1 MAQNTSAKQLFDLLV
16 SRNFDPELLD
26 SAGKPAAN
34 PAETEVF
41 SFDFT
46 TQSGN
51 DYGTVVIML
60 GDDNNLEVYFGDNV
74 GKSMEGPDKKEW
86 FAFLEQLKHFS
97 TRNLMSFGLKNLN
110 RLRYSMQ
117 GQAAIKEGLFESWRG
132 TRTVSYNDKPEAV
145 RLMIRHKKPIGEGD
159 ARYRYVESLYVETT
173 DGERFKLPFTKL
185 AGGRAMVEHVR
196 NGGKPYDLRG
206 QHIAAVV
213 EELNVLS
220 RFRRA
225 NAGQVF
231 EGNTA
236 ELISET
242 NAYYENLNKMLKGL
256 GTHRGYTNYFE
267 SWNPAEITEQDV
279 VIESIKNLF
288 VRETIDTRIEQALPV
303 LARIQ
308 KQGQAMKEAN
318 IFEAW
323 ANRLVEGTWSTPD
336 TPEKQAQ
343 LVELLSKEFP
353 VGADATN
360 ATEQLYDLIGDD
372 MLFDQLETLADQN
385 ADADARQIVY
395 DRLVE
400 LSDDP
405 SIAEVLNQ
413 LNIDTDTPAE
423 IEDPADELSEDEMTP
438 DEIRARAEKNIPQ
451 VIKGMIRDYK
461 TMNDNEFKQTHGMTR
476 QQFNQTLS
484 PTARDYYMKEDENE
498 ASPVESAIL
507 RRIMNS
513 HLELLKQYGPAAVMA
528 AARDVAEMIGDV
540 EEIGSSD
547 VSAYVKRVV
556 QSLNDGSYADLAE
569 GQGGNVMW
577 KELDR
582 VTRLERLRDLAKRMG
597 DKEKFAKLD
606 AEIKD
611 IYSKPTTE
619 EEQLNEFLPA
629 LGAAVGRAVAAN
641 AIGSMLNNDDEVDE
655 GIPGNL
661 PPGQIPG
668 KDKLL
673 KTPTT
678 KPQGVADKVK
688 DVLGGIKDF
697 VSGKPE
703 DPSRP
708 TYEADNLSTFEGKC
722 NMTAEGEECPMHG
735 LKECGY
741 MEGLDTDGVMS
752 TKPSNMSSESVDPM
766 LARMKSLAGI
776 LAK

>member
-16 SRNFDPELLD
+16 SRNFDLELLD
-26 SAGKPAAN
+26 SAGKPASN
-34 PAETEVF
+34 PDETEVF

-74 GKSMEGPDKKEW
+74 GKSMEGTDKKEW

-117 GQAAIKEGLFESWRG
+117 GQAALKEGLFESWRG
-132 TRTVSYNDKPEAV
+132 TRTVSYNDRPEAV
-145 RLMIRHKKPIGEGD
+145 RLMIKHKKPIGEGD
-159 ARYRYVESLYVETT
+159 ARYRYVESLYVETA

-196 NGGKPYDLRG
+196 NGGRPYDARG
-206 QHIAAVV
+206 QHIASVV

-242 NAYYENLNKMLKGL
+242 NAYYENLNRMLKGL
-256 GTHRGYTNYFE
+256 STHRGYTNYFE

-308 KQGQAMKEAN
+308 QQGQAMKEAH

-372 MLFDQLETLADQN
+372 ILFDQLETLADQN

-395 DRLVE
+395 NRLEE

-423 IEDPADELSEDEMTP
+423 TEDPADQISEDE
-438 DEIRARAEKNIPQ
+438 D
-451 VIKGMIRDYK
+451 
-461 TMNDNEFKQTHGMTR
+461 
-476 QQFNQTLS
+476 
-484 PTARDYYMKEDENE
+484 E

-513 HLELLKQYGPAAVMA
+513 HLDLLKQYGPAAVMA
-528 AARDVAEMIGDV
+528 AARDVADNIGDV

-556 QSLNDGSYADLAE
+556 QSLDSGDFAH
-569 GQGGNVMW
+569 
-577 KELDR
+577 
-582 VTRLERLRDLAKRMG
+582 LE
-597 DKEKFAKLD
+597 EQVN
-606 AEIKD
+606 
-611 IYSKPTTE
+611 

-629 LGAAVGRAVAAN
+629 LGAALGRAFAAN
-641 AIGSMLNNDDEVDE
+641 AIGSMLDNDDEVDE

-661 PPGQIPG
+661 SPSQIPG

-673 KTPTT
+673 KTPAT

-722 NMTAEGEECPMHG
+722 NMTAEGQSCPKHGMAECSMEEN
-735 LKECGY
+735 
-741 MEGLDTDGVMS
+741 LDTDGVMM

>member
-26 SAGKPAAN
+26 SAGKPASD

-46 TQSGN
+46 TQTGN

-60 GDDNNLEVYFGDNV
+60 GDDNSLEVYFGDNV
-74 GKSMEGPDKKEW
+74 GKSMEGSDKREW

-97 TRNLMSFGLKNLN
+97 TRNLMSFSLKNLN

-132 TRTVSYNDKPEAV
+132 TKTVSYNDRPEAV
-145 RLMIRHKKPIGEGD
+145 RLMIKHKKPIGEND
-159 ARYRYVESLYVETT
+159 ARYRYVESLYVETAE
-173 DGERFKLPFTKL
+173 GERFKLPFTKL
-185 AGGRAMVEHVR
+185 SGGRAMVEHVR
-196 NGGKPYDLRG
+196 NGGKPYDARG

-225 NAGQVF
+225 NHGQVF

-242 NAYYENLNKMLKGL
+242 NAYYENLNKVLKGL

-303 LARIQ
+303 LAKIQ

-343 LVELLSKEFP
+343 LVDLLSKEFP

-372 MLFDQLETLADQN
+372 QLFDQLETLADQD

-395 DRLVE
+395 NRLVE
-400 LSDDP
+400 LSNDSD
-405 SIAEVLNQ
+405 IAEVLNQ

-423 IEDPADELSEDEMTP
+423 MEDPADEINEDE
-438 DEIRARAEKNIPQ
+438 D
-451 VIKGMIRDYK
+451 
-461 TMNDNEFKQTHGMTR
+461 
-476 QQFNQTLS
+476 
-484 PTARDYYMKEDENE
+484 E

-513 HLELLKQYGPAAVMA
+513 HLDLLKQYGPAAVMA
-528 AARDVAEMIGDV
+528 AARDVADNIGDV

-556 QSLNDGSYADLAE
+556 QSLKDGSYADLAE

-629 LGAAVGRAVAAN
+629 LGAAVGRAVAAK
-641 AIGSMLNNDDEVDE
+641 AIGSMLDNDDEEVDE
-655 GIPGNL
+655 GILGNL
-661 PPGQIPG
+661 PPSQIPG

-673 KTPTT
+673 KTPAT
-678 KPQGVADKVK
+678 KPQGAADKLK

-708 TYEADNLSTFEGKC
+708 TYEADNLSTFEEGKC

-735 LKECGY
+735 LKECNY
-741 MEGLDTDGVMS
+741 MENLDTDGVMM

>member
-1 MAQNTSAKQLFDLLV
+1 MTMAQNTSAKQLFDLLV

-26 SAGKPAAN
+26 SSGKPAN
-34 PAETEVF
+34 RPDETEVF

-51 DYGTVVIML
+51 DYGTVVIMI
-60 GDDNNLEVYFGDNV
+60 GDDNSLEVYFGDNV
-74 GKSMEGPDKKEW
+74 GKSMEGQDKREW
-86 FAFLEQLKHFS
+86 FSFLEQLKHFS

-132 TRTVSYNDKPEAV
+132 TKTVSYNDRPEAV
-145 RLMIRHKKPIGEGD
+145 RLMIKHKKPIGEND
-159 ARYRYVESLYVETT
+159 ARYRYIESLYVETT
-173 DGERFKLPFTKL
+173 EGERFKLPFTKL
-185 AGGRAMVEHVR
+185 SGGRAMVEHVR
-196 NGGKPYDLRG
+196 NGGKPYDARG

-220 RFRRA
+220 RFKRA
-225 NAGQVF
+225 NHGQVF

-242 NAYYENLNKMLKGL
+242 NAYYENLNRVLKGL
-256 GTHRGYTNYFE
+256 GTRRGYTNYFE
-267 SWNPAEITEQDV
+267 TWNPAEITEQDV

-303 LARIQ
+303 LAKIQ
-308 KQGQAMKEAN
+308 KQGQAMKEAH

-323 ANRLVEGTWSTPD
+323 ANRLVEGTWATPD

-343 LVELLSKEFP
+343 LVDLLSKELP

-360 ATEQLYDLIGDD
+360 ATEQLYDLVGDD
-372 MLFDQLETLADQN
+372 QLFDQLETLADQDAN
-385 ADADARQIVY
+385 ADARQTVY
-395 DRLVE
+395 NRLVE

-423 IEDPADELSEDEMTP
+423 VEDPADEISEDQ
-438 DEIRARAEKNIPQ
+438 D
-451 VIKGMIRDYK
+451 D
-461 TMNDNEFKQTHGMTR
+461 
-476 QQFNQTLS
+476 
-484 PTARDYYMKEDENE
+484 

-513 HLELLKQYGPAAVMA
+513 HLDLLKQYGPAAVMA
-528 AARDVAEMIGDV
+528 AARDVADYIGDV

-547 VSAYVKRVV
+547 VSAYVNRVV
-556 QSLNDGSYADLAE
+556 QSLESGDFAH
-569 GQGGNVMW
+569 
-577 KELDR
+577 
-582 VTRLERLRDLAKRMG
+582 LE
-597 DKEKFAKLD
+597 EQVN
-606 AEIKD
+606 
-611 IYSKPTTE
+611 

-629 LGAAVGRAVAAN
+629 LGAALGRAVVGAGAGALERAAAGAVGS
-641 AIGSMLNNDDEVDE
+641 AIGSEIEDQFDETIDPTNPQDYEIPTYLRQQQGQRPLSMQDVKDKEDKAKQDFKQRLGNDDLD
-655 GIPGNL
+655 
-661 PPGQIPG
+661 
-668 KDKLL
+668 
-673 KTPTT
+673 
-678 KPQGVADKVK
+678 
-688 DVLGGIKDF
+688 
-697 VSGKPE
+697 
-703 DPSRP
+703 
-708 TYEADNLSTFEGKC
+708 EADNLSTFEEGKC
-722 NMTAEGEECPMHG
+722 NHTMEGEECPVHG
-735 LKECGY
+735 LKECNY
-741 MEGLDTDGVMS
+741 MENLDTDGVMS

>member
-1 MAQNTSAKQLFDLLV
+1 MTMAQNTSAKQLFDLLV

-26 SAGKPAAN
+26 SAGKPASD
-34 PAETEVF
+34 PSETEVF

-51 DYGTVVIML
+51 DYGTVVIMI
-60 GDDNNLEVYFGDNV
+60 GNDNNLEVYFGDNV
-74 GKSMEGPDKKEW
+74 GKSMEGTDKKEW

-117 GQAAIKEGLFESWRG
+117 GQAALKEGLFESWRG

-196 NGGKPYDLRG
+196 NGGRPYDARG
-206 QHIAAVV
+206 QHIASVV

-225 NAGQVF
+225 NHGQVF

-308 KQGQAMKEAN
+308 RQGQAMKEAH

-360 ATEQLYDLIGDD
+360 ATEQLYDLVGDD
-372 MLFDQLETLADQN
+372 QLFDQLETLADQD

-423 IEDPADELSEDEMTP
+423 VEDPADQLSED
-438 DEIRARAEKNIPQ
+438 D
-451 VIKGMIRDYK
+451 D
-461 TMNDNEFKQTHGMTR
+461 
-476 QQFNQTLS
+476 S
-484 PTARDYYMKEDENE
+484 
-498 ASPVESAIL
+498 SPVESAIL
-507 RRIMNS
+507 RRVMNS
-513 HLELLKQYGPAAVMA
+513 HLDLLTQYGPAAVMA

-540 EEIGSSD
+540 DEIGSSD
-547 VSAYVKRVV
+547 ASAYVNLVV
-556 QSLNDGSYADLAE
+556 RSLNDGSYADLVE
-569 GQGGNVMW
+569 Q
-577 KELDR
+577 
-582 VTRLERLRDLAKRMG
+582 VT
-597 DKEKFAKLD
+597 
-606 AEIKD
+606 
-611 IYSKPTTE
+611 

-629 LGAAVGRAVAAN
+629 LGAALGRAVVGAGAGALERAA
-641 AIGSMLNNDDEVDE
+641 AGAVGSSIGNEIEDMFSNDKEMDE

-661 PPGQIPG
+661 PSSQIPG

-673 KTPTT
+673 KTPAT
-678 KPQGVADKVK
+678 KPQGAADKLK

-708 TYEADNLSTFEGKC
+708 TYEADNLSTFEDKC

-741 MEGLDTDGVMS
+741 MENLDTDGVMM
-752 TKPSNMSSESVDPM
+752 TKPSNMSSESADPM

>member
-1 MAQNTSAKQLFDLLV
+1 
-16 SRNFDPELLD
+16 
-26 SAGKPAAN
+26 
-34 PAETEVF
+34 
-41 SFDFT
+41 
-46 TQSGN
+46 
-51 DYGTVVIML
+51 
-60 GDDNNLEVYFGDNV
+60 
-74 GKSMEGPDKKEW
+74 
-86 FAFLEQLKHFS
+86 
-97 TRNLMSFGLKNLN
+97 
-110 RLRYSMQ
+110 MQ

-159 ARYRYVESLYVETT
+159 ARYRYVESLYVETA

-196 NGGKPYDLRG
+196 NGGRPYDARG

-225 NAGQVF
+225 NHGQVF

-242 NAYYENLNKMLKGL
+242 NAYYENLNRVLKGL

-303 LARIQ
+303 LAKIQ

-372 MLFDQLETLADQN
+372 ILFDQLETLADQN

-395 DRLVE
+395 NRLEE

-405 SIAEVLNQ
+405 AIAEVLNQ

-423 IEDPADELSEDEMTP
+423 TEDPADEINED
-438 DEIRARAEKNIPQ
+438 Q
-451 VIKGMIRDYK
+451 
-461 TMNDNEFKQTHGMTR
+461 
-476 QQFNQTLS
+476 
-484 PTARDYYMKEDENE
+484 NE

-556 QSLNDGSYADLAE
+556 QNLADGSYADLAE
-569 GQGGNVMW
+569 Q
-577 KELDR
+577 
-582 VTRLERLRDLAKRMG
+582 VT
-597 DKEKFAKLD
+597 
-606 AEIKD
+606 
-611 IYSKPTTE
+611 

-629 LGAAVGRAVAAN
+629 LGAALGRAVVGAGAGALERAA
-641 AIGSMLNNDDEVDE
+641 AGAVGSSIGSGIENMFSDDKEVDE
-655 GIPGNL
+655 GVPGNL
-661 PPGQIPG
+661 PPSQVPG

-673 KTPTT
+673 KTPAT
-678 KPQGVADKVK
+678 KPQGVADKLK

-703 DPSRP
+703 DPNRP
-708 TYEADNLSTFEGKC
+708 TYEADNLSTFESKC
-722 NMTAEGEECPMHG
+722 NMTAEGEECPVHG
-735 LKECGY
+735 IKECNY
-741 MEGLDTDGVMS
+741 MENLDTDGVMS
-752 TKPSNMSSESVDPM
+752 TKPSNMSSESADPM

>member
-16 SRNFDPELLD
+16 SRNFDLELLD
-26 SAGKPAAN
+26 SAGKPASN

-51 DYGTVVIML
+51 DYGTVVIMI

-74 GKSMEGPDKKEW
+74 GKSMEGADKKEW
-86 FAFLEQLKHFS
+86 FSFLEQLKHFS

-117 GQAAIKEGLFESWRG
+117 GQAALKEGLFESWRG
-132 TRTVSYNDKPEAV
+132 TRTVSYNDRPEAV

-185 AGGRAMVEHVR
+185 SGGRAMVEHVR
-196 NGGKPYDLRG
+196 NGGRPYDARG
-206 QHIAAVV
+206 QHIASVV

-225 NAGQVF
+225 NQGQIF

-242 NAYYENLNKMLKGL
+242 NAYYENLNRVLKGL
-256 GTHRGYTNYFE
+256 STHRGYSNYFE

-308 KQGQAMKEAN
+308 RQGQAMKEAH

-323 ANRLVEGTWSTPD
+323 ANRLVEGTWATPD

-343 LVELLSKEFP
+343 LVELLSKEFL

-360 ATEQLYDLIGDD
+360 ATEQLYDLVGDD
-372 MLFDQLETLADQN
+372 LLFDQLETLADQD

-423 IEDPADELSEDEMTP
+423 IEDPADELRED
-438 DEIRARAEKNIPQ
+438 DQ
-451 VIKGMIRDYK
+451 
-461 TMNDNEFKQTHGMTR
+461 
-476 QQFNQTLS
+476 
-484 PTARDYYMKEDENE
+484 
-498 ASPVESAIL
+498 ASPVEKAMLNRFTNPKSDQYL
-507 RRIMNS
+507 E
-513 HLELLKQYGPAAVMA
+513 HLELLKQYGPVAVMA

-547 VSAYVKRVV
+547 VSAYINRMV
-556 QSLNDGSYADLAE
+556 QSLKDGSYDDLAE
-569 GQGGNVMW
+569 QVN
-577 KELDR
+577 EQQ
-582 VTRLERLRDLAKRMG
+582 LA
-597 DKEKFAKLD
+597 
-606 AEIKD
+606 
-611 IYSKPTTE
+611 
-619 EEQLNEFLPA
+619 EFLPA
-629 LGAAVGRAVAAN
+629 LGAAVGRAVVAN
-641 AIGSMLNNDDEVDE
+641 AIGSMLDNDDEEMDE

-673 KTPTT
+673 KTPAT
-678 KPQGVADKVK
+678 KPQGAADKLK

-722 NMTAEGEECPMHG
+722 AMTAEGEDCPMHG
-735 LKECGY
+735 LKECG
-741 MEGLDTDGVMS
+741 MEENLDTDGVMM
-752 TKPSNMSSESVDPM
+752 TRPSNMSSESVDPM

>member
-1 MAQNTSAKQLFDLLV
+1 
-16 SRNFDPELLD
+16 
-26 SAGKPAAN
+26 
-34 PAETEVF
+34 
-41 SFDFT
+41 
-46 TQSGN
+46 
-51 DYGTVVIML
+51 
-60 GDDNNLEVYFGDNV
+60 
-74 GKSMEGPDKKEW
+74 
-86 FAFLEQLKHFS
+86 
-97 TRNLMSFGLKNLN
+97 
-110 RLRYSMQ
+110 
-117 GQAAIKEGLFESWRG
+117 
-132 TRTVSYNDKPEAV
+132 
-145 RLMIRHKKPIGEGD
+145 MIRHKKPIGEGD

-196 NGGKPYDLRG
+196 NGGRPYDARG
-206 QHIAAVV
+206 QHIASVV

-242 NAYYENLNKMLKGL
+242 NAYYENLNRMLKGL
-256 GTHRGYTNYFE
+256 STHRGYTNYFE

-308 KQGQAMKEAN
+308 QQGQAMKEAH

-360 ATEQLYDLIGDD
+360 ATEQLYDLVGDD
-372 MLFDQLETLADQN
+372 QLFDQLETLADQD
-385 ADADARQIVY
+385 ADADARQTVY
-395 DRLVE
+395 NRLVE

-405 SIAEVLNQ
+405 AIAEVLNQ

-423 IEDPADELSEDEMTP
+423 TEDPADEIREDEITP
-438 DEIRARAEKNIPQ
+438 DEIRARVEKNLPQ
-451 VIKGMIRDYK
+451 NIKGMIRDSE
-461 TMNDNEFKQTHGMTR
+461 TMNDNEFKETHGITR
-476 QQFNQTLS
+476 QYFNQTLS
-484 PTARDYYMKEDENE
+484 PAARAHYMKEDEDE

-507 RRIMNS
+507 HRIMNS
-513 HLELLKQYGPAAVMA
+513 HLDLLKQYGPAAVMA
-528 AARDVAEMIGDV
+528 AARDVADNIGDV

-547 VSAYVKRVV
+547 VSAYVNQVV
-556 QSLNDGSYADLAE
+556 QSLDSGEFAH
-569 GQGGNVMW
+569 
-577 KELDR
+577 
-582 VTRLERLRDLAKRMG
+582 LE
-597 DKEKFAKLD
+597 EQVN
-606 AEIKD
+606 
-611 IYSKPTTE
+611 
-619 EEQLNEFLPA
+619 EEQLDEILPA
-629 LGAAVGRAVAAN
+629 LGAALGRAVVAN
-641 AIGSMLNNDDEVDE
+641 AIGSMLDNDDEVDE

-661 PPGQIPG
+661 PPDQIPG

-673 KTPTT
+673 TTPAT
-678 KPQGVADKVK
+678 KPQGVADKLK

-735 LKECGY
+735 LKECG
-741 MEGLDTDGVMS
+741 MEENLDTDGVMM
-752 TKPSNMSSESVDPM
+752 TRPSNMSSESVDPM

>member
-1 MAQNTSAKQLFDLLV
+1 LLLLTKYMTMAQNTSAKQLFDLLV

-26 SAGKPAAN
+26 SAGKPASD

-51 DYGTVVIML
+51 DYGTVVIMI
-60 GDDNNLEVYFGDNV
+60 GDNNSLEVYFGDNV
-74 GKSMEGPDKKEW
+74 GKSMEGADKREW
-86 FAFLEQLKHFS
+86 FDFLEQLKHFS
-97 TRNLMSFGLKNLN
+97 TRNLMSEFSLKNLN

-132 TRTVSYNDKPEAV
+132 TRTVSYNDRPEAV
-145 RLMIRHKKPIGEGD
+145 RLMIRHKKPIGEND
-159 ARYRYVESLYVETT
+159 ARYRYIESLYVETT

-196 NGGKPYDLRG
+196 NGGRPYDARG
-206 QHIAAVV
+206 QHIASVV

-242 NAYYENLNKMLKGL
+242 NAYYENLNRMLKGL

-308 KQGQAMKEAN
+308 QQGQAMKEAH

-385 ADADARQIVY
+385 ADADARQTVY
-395 DRLVE
+395 NRLEE

-423 IEDPADELSEDEMTP
+423 TEDPADQISEIEMILP
-438 DEIRARAEKNIPQ
+438 DEIRARVEKNLPRI
-451 VIKGMIRDYK
+451 IKGMIRDSE
-461 TMNDNEFKQTHGMTR
+461 TMNDNEFKETHGITR
-476 QQFNQTLS
+476 QYFNQTLS
-484 PTARDYYMKEDENE
+484 PAARAHYMKEDEDE

-507 RRIMNS
+507 RRIMNG
-513 HLELLKQYGPAAVMA
+513 HLDLLKQYGPAAVMA
-528 AARDVAEMIGDV
+528 AARDVADNIGDV

-556 QSLNDGSYADLAE
+556 QSLDSGEYAH
-569 GQGGNVMW
+569 
-577 KELDR
+577 
-582 VTRLERLRDLAKRMG
+582 LE
-597 DKEKFAKLD
+597 EQVN
-606 AEIKD
+606 
-611 IYSKPTTE
+611 

-629 LGAAVGRAVAAN
+629 LGAALGRAVVAN
-641 AIGSMLNNDDEVDE
+641 AVGSMLDNDEEVDE

-673 KTPTT
+673 KTPAT
-678 KPQGVADKVK
+678 KPQAVANKVK

-708 TYEADNLSTFEGKC
+708 TYEADNLSTFEEGKC

-741 MEGLDTDGVMS
+741 MEALDTDGVMM

-776 LAK
+776 MAK

>member
-1 MAQNTSAKQLFDLLV
+1 MTMAQNTSAKQLFDLLV

-26 SAGKPAAN
+26 SAGKPASD
-34 PAETEVF
+34 PSETEVF

-51 DYGTVVIML
+51 DYGTVVIMI
-60 GDDNNLEVYFGDNV
+60 GNDNNLEVYFGDNV
-74 GKSMEGPDKKEW
+74 GKSMEGADKKEW
-86 FAFLEQLKHFS
+86 FSFLEQLKHFS

-132 TRTVSYNDKPEAV
+132 TRTVSYNDRPEAV
-145 RLMIRHKKPIGEGD
+145 RLMIKHKKPIGEND
-159 ARYRYVESLYVETT
+159 ARYRYIESLYVETV

-185 AGGRAMVEHVR
+185 SGGRAMVEHVR
-196 NGGKPYDLRG
+196 NGGRPYDARG

-236 ELISET
+236 ELVAET

-308 KQGQAMKEAN
+308 QQGQAMKEAH

-372 MLFDQLETLADQN
+372 MLFDQLETLADQD

-395 DRLVE
+395 NRLEE

-423 IEDPADELSEDEMTP
+423 TEDPADEISEIEMITPDKMIPP
-438 DEIRARAEKNIPQ
+438 DEIRARVEKNLPRI
-451 VIKGMIRDYK
+451 IKGMIRDSE
-461 TMNDNEFKQTHGMTR
+461 TMNDNEFKETHGITR
-476 QQFNQTLS
+476 QYFNQTLS
-484 PTARDYYMKEDENE
+484 PAARAHYMKEDEDG

-507 RRIMNS
+507 RRVMNS
-513 HLELLKQYGPAAVMA
+513 HLDLLTQYGPAAVMA
-528 AARDVAEMIGDV
+528 SARDVAEMIGDV

-547 VSAYVKRVV
+547 VSAYVNLVIR
-556 QSLNDGSYADLAE
+556 SLNDGSYADLAE
-569 GQGGNVMW
+569 Q
-577 KELDR
+577 
-582 VTRLERLRDLAKRMG
+582 VT
-597 DKEKFAKLD
+597 
-606 AEIKD
+606 
-611 IYSKPTTE
+611 

-629 LGAAVGRAVAAN
+629 LGAALGRAAVGHAVSSG
-641 AIGSMLNNDDEVDE
+641 IKDMFSSDEVDE
-655 GIPGNL
+655 GMGGSYFVVFDDGREPYGPIDQDKAQSIAQRMAGAEVIPASQLAAYQQANR
-661 PPGQIPG
+661 
-668 KDKLL
+668 
-673 KTPTT
+673 
-678 KPQGVADKVK
+678 ADAMK
-688 DVLGGIKDF
+688 G
-697 VSGKPE
+697 SEPM
-703 DPSRP
+703 
-708 TYEADNLSTFEGKC
+708 EADNLSTFEGKC
-722 NMTAEGEECPMHG
+722 NMTAEGEECPVHG
-735 LKECGY
+735 IKECNY
-741 MEGLDTDGVMS
+741 MENLDTDGVMM
-752 TKPSNMSSESVDPM
+752 TRQSNMSSESVDPM

>member
-1 MAQNTSAKQLFDLLV
+1 MTMAQNTSAKQLFDLLV

-26 SAGKPAAN
+26 SAGKPASN

-51 DYGTVVIML
+51 DYGTVVIMI
-60 GDDNNLEVYFGDNV
+60 GNDNNLEVYFGDNV
-74 GKSMEGPDKKEW
+74 GKSMEGADKKEW
-86 FAFLEQLKHFS
+86 FSFLEQLKHFS

-145 RLMIRHKKPIGEGD
+145 RLMIKHKKPIGEGD

-196 NGGKPYDLRG
+196 NGGKPYDARG
-206 QHIAAVV
+206 QHIVAVV

-225 NAGQVF
+225 NHGQVF

-242 NAYYENLNKMLKGL
+242 NAYYENLNRVLKGL

-303 LARIQ
+303 LAKIQ
-308 KQGQAMKEAN
+308 KQGQAMKEAH

-372 MLFDQLETLADQN
+372 ILFDQLETLADQN

-395 DRLVE
+395 NRLEE

-405 SIAEVLNQ
+405 AIAEVLNQ

-423 IEDPADELSEDEMTP
+423 TEDPADQLSEDD
-438 DEIRARAEKNIPQ
+438 DE
-451 VIKGMIRDYK
+451 V
-461 TMNDNEFKQTHGMTR
+461 
-476 QQFNQTLS
+476 
-484 PTARDYYMKEDENE
+484 
-498 ASPVESAIL
+498 SPVESAIL

-556 QSLNDGSYADLAE
+556 QSLDSGEFAH
-569 GQGGNVMW
+569 
-577 KELDR
+577 
-582 VTRLERLRDLAKRMG
+582 LE
-597 DKEKFAKLD
+597 EQVN
-606 AEIKD
+606 
-611 IYSKPTTE
+611 

-629 LGAAVGRAVAAN
+629 LGAAVGRAVAAKV
-641 AIGSMLNNDDEVDE
+641 IGSMLDNDEEVDE

-661 PPGQIPG
+661 LPSQIPG

-673 KTPTT
+673 KTPAT

-722 NMTAEGEECPMHG
+722 NMTAEGEECPVHG
-735 LKECGY
+735 IKECNY
-741 MEGLDTDGVMS
+741 MENLDTDGVMS
-752 TKPSNMSSESVDPM
+752 TKPSNMSSESADPM

>member
-16 SRNFDPELLD
+16 SRNFDLELLD
-26 SAGKPAAN
+26 SSGKPASN
-34 PAETEVF
+34 PSETEVF

-74 GKSMEGPDKKEW
+74 GKSMEGTDKKEW

-117 GQAAIKEGLFESWRG
+117 GQAALKEGLFESWRG
-132 TRTVSYNDKPEAV
+132 TRTVSYNDRPEAV

-185 AGGRAMVEHVR
+185 SGGRAMVEHVR
-196 NGGKPYDLRG
+196 NGGRPYDARG
-206 QHIAAVV
+206 QHIASVV

-225 NAGQVF
+225 NQGQIF

-256 GTHRGYTNYFE
+256 STHRGYSNYFE

-308 KQGQAMKEAN
+308 QQGQAMKEAH

-323 ANRLVEGTWSTPD
+323 ANRLVEGTWATPD

-360 ATEQLYDLIGDD
+360 ATEQLYDLVGDD
-372 MLFDQLETLADQN
+372 LLFDQLETLADQD

-423 IEDPADELSEDEMTP
+423 IEDPADELRED
-438 DEIRARAEKNIPQ
+438 DQ
-451 VIKGMIRDYK
+451 
-461 TMNDNEFKQTHGMTR
+461 
-476 QQFNQTLS
+476 
-484 PTARDYYMKEDENE
+484 
-498 ASPVESAIL
+498 ASPVEKAMLNRFTNPKSDQYL
-507 RRIMNS
+507 E
-513 HLELLKQYGPAAVMA
+513 HLELLKQYGPVAVMA

-547 VSAYVKRVV
+547 VSAYINRMV
-556 QSLNDGSYADLAE
+556 QSLKDGSYDDLAE
-569 GQGGNVMW
+569 QVN
-577 KELDR
+577 EQQ
-582 VTRLERLRDLAKRMG
+582 LA
-597 DKEKFAKLD
+597 
-606 AEIKD
+606 
-611 IYSKPTTE
+611 
-619 EEQLNEFLPA
+619 EFLPA
-629 LGAAVGRAVAAN
+629 LGAVLGRAVVGAGAGALERAAAGAVGS
-641 AIGSMLNNDDEVDE
+641 AIGNEIENQFDE
-655 GIPGNL
+655 GMGGSYFVVFDDGREPYGPIDQDKAQSISQRMSGSEVIPASQLASYQQANRQDAMKGSE
-661 PPGQIPG
+661 PM
-668 KDKLL
+668 
-673 KTPTT
+673 
-678 KPQGVADKVK
+678 
-688 DVLGGIKDF
+688 
-697 VSGKPE
+697 
-703 DPSRP
+703 
-708 TYEADNLSTFEGKC
+708 EADNLSSFEEGRC

-741 MEGLDTDGVMS
+741 MENLDTDGVMM
-752 TKPSNMSSESVDPM
+752 TRPSNMSSESVDPM
-766 LARMKSLAGI
+766 LSRMKSLAGI
-776 LAK
+776 ITK